1 MAMQTFEDDELDDVR
16 PTAPAARPAAATA
29 AAAPAPAPA
38 HQPKQQPRQ
47 PVQDD
52 FDESEPPK
60 VAKPEEDNSDIHV
73 TDFDDEKVINRP
85 GQLNRIRPD
94 KGRAVRIAFIKSVKM
109 VSAKSHFVEIGTG
122 KDMKQGTYRCLSPI
136 GNDDQAYCCQ
146 KLQKDSVIH
155 IASLVIFYKNADP
168 TTGKY
173 VKGADGH
180 VPPIQWELGYVDL
193 SGFNLKQIKKLP
205 DEDQT
210 PYDIDIIMTH
220 AESRAFGYEF
230 NRASNKARWL
240 QNPELVK
247 EVEAA
252 AERFRDGKTLIS
264 RLGKRLS
271 PIEWKAL
278 LSGVSGGEEAKIENM
293 NEL

>member
-1 MAMQTFEDDELDDVR
+1 MAMQTFEDDELDNVK
-16 PTAPAARPAAATA
+16 PAAPAARPTAAAAA
-29 AAAPAPAPA
+29 AAAPAQA

-47 PVQDD
+47 AVADD
-52 FDESEPPK
+52 FDDDAPK
-60 VAKPEEDNSDIHV
+60 AKPEEDNSDIHV

-85 GQLNRIRPD
+85 GQLNRVRPE
-94 KGRAVRIAFIKSVKM
+94 KGRARRVAFVKSVKM
-109 VSAKSHFVEIGTG
+109 VSTKSHFVEIGTG
-122 KDMKQGTYRCLSPI
+122 KDLKQGTYRCLSLI
-136 GNDDQAYCCQ
+136 GSDDQTYCCA

-155 IASLVIFYKNADP
+155 IAALVLLYTNADP

-193 SGFNLKQIKKLP
+193 SGFNMKQIRKLP

-220 AESRAFGYEF
+220 ADRAFGYEF

-252 AERFRDGKTLIS
+252 CERFRDGKTLIS
-264 RLGKRLS
+264 RLGKKLNL
-271 PIEWKAL
+271 IEWKAL
-278 LSGVSGGEEAKIENM
+278 LSGASGEEAKLDNM
-293 NEL
+293 DEL